1 MATLKQQLQKARILT
16 SQNISDELFNFIK
29 TIQEKFEDLNREQ
42 LFETSEDIFG
52 NPIGYYSK
60 ATEYITTNN
69 ALLGY
74 GGRIKREGDP
84 YDMRDTGNFLK
95 GLYIDVKRGEI
106 VFKSKDAKTDL
117 ILSNKNLLSTSLFG
131 LQEDNLREL
140 INNDL
145 LPFVLQHI
153 RKTLNV

>member
-153 RKTLNV
+153 RKTINV

>member
-1 MATLKQQLQKARILT
+1 MATLKEQLQRAKTLT
-16 SQNISDELFNFIK
+16 SRNISDELFKFIK
-29 TIQEKFEDLNREQ
+29 TIQEKFEELNREQ

-74 GGRIKREGDP
+74 GGKIKREGDP

-95 GLYIDVKRGEI
+95 GLHIDVKRGEI
-106 VFKSKDAKTDL
+106 VFKSKDSKTDL
-117 ILSNKNLLSTSLFG
+117 ILSNKNLLSKNLFG

-140 INNDL
+140 INSDL